1 MTEVYLLSVHEPI
14 ENLALAAA
22 ALSSNDKDI
31 IFVDTETPD
40 VEIEALKLLSKRLD
54 VSYIDAAMS
63 SDFSDA
69 LSAGG
74 VENVTRLNSFQTIT
88 DYLTETFGPVRG
100 WCLADSED
108 LSDCLKA
115 AAAAVRLGFYF
126 LPMKPGTALPS
137 GLDETSLPLCFFGS
151 EQKFEELTGSKQR
164 DSLIIIKNYRDL
176 LKCFEQAGLTSD
188 YLVLYNS
195 ADLVQGNAGGDCL
208 GKLWVKGL
216 SLLLSNLAA
225 YRNVFPF
232 DAAALT
238 PDPAMIEADINDM
251 VAELGLK
258 PRYLAVLASP
268 AVIPFFYE
276 EKKMIT
282 AWAEEM
288 IRDIH
293 VRVNDDL
300 FFDLAEGR
308 LMQHSPAGLSVQLI
322 STRRYTEIQS
332 FNGSDGRKVLIVGTP
347 YVDTGIIFASDQ
359 SLMKSQLFPMLESSG
374 YHLNVFEQ
382 KGAHYKKAAK
392 GLTNADF
399 LLYTGHGG
407 PEGLHTHGKT
417 LNRDDLPQLPP
428 LVAYTSACST
438 VALVPH
444 WYSDTEGLKWDGV
457 AVDSRQVIGLSFVEK
472 GALCFIGGATIEDLQ
487 YSTSIYAIFTEAVLI
502 KGLSVGEALLATK
515 NFISLFASTLMQKNP
530 DAYRCYRWGT
540 ANAIH
545 QQVLLGDPA
554 FTPIASAETDLK
566 LPACHETLSREKLKI
581 TVEIPEERWRFSS
594 AEVNEKEASKHYYR
608 SRRIDVESP
617 YGEDVISWGDYY
629 RVAPN
634 AENISETA
642 VMSSFVHLFSDLP
655 PGMSPKQVKLVDSEA
670 AGARCL
676 LCDKE
681 AAPPEDLTA
690 AILKFKIPYLLK
702 PPIEIDMSES
712 WAFSVEDRG
721 SFSRLH
727 WLVPLLL
734 IDDHLSKATRIK
746 KLVFEIDLLPSKGL
760 TGKVENASAERSYL
774 VGAGFAAT
782 ESGDKKKK
790 SMLFSSAVYALT
802 RPDGS
807 FTLNC
812 AEGAKL
818 AVEQQFPLYGL
829 LESYEGLAPGKE
841 LVSIEKTGLIKP
853 VKAPMFS
860 LNGRLLDR
868 ASGEPIS
875 GGLVRVFRGE
885 EDPVGD
891 HLIEAYAGE
900 AYAAS
905 DGSFSFNLT
914 AGKYLLAAAA
924 APGGMRYKSSRWAV
938 ELKEGE
944 DCFRIYPLDRA
955 VIVKGIVTFDGNLPP
970 DPPAVAIK
978 RYPAVEGE
986 GALSKLPVNRDG
998 SYECLVSFQDRF
1010 RVVLEEE
1017 GWKSI
1022 EDDNGGQGYK
1032 LNSGEILERSYTLI
1046 PLGEV

>member
-1 MTEVYLLSVHEPI
+1 MTEVYLLSVHEPV
-14 ENLALAAA
+14 ESLAVAAA
-22 ALSSNDKDI
+22 ALSMKDKDVV
-31 IFVDTETPD
+31 FVDTEAPE
-40 VEIEALKLLSKRLD
+40 VEIEALKLLSGRLD
-54 VSYIDAAMS
+54 VKCIDAALS
-63 SDFSDA
+63 SGFSDA
-69 LSAGG
+69 LAADGFICAA
-74 VENVTRLNSFQTIT
+74 RLNSYQAST
-88 DYLTETFGPVRG
+88 DNLTETFGPARG
-100 WCLADSED
+100 WCLADAEN
-108 LSDCLKA
+108 LPECLKA

-126 LPMKPGTALPS
+126 LPLRPGTALPS
-137 GLDETSLPLCFFGS
+137 GSDASSPPLCFFGS
-151 EQKFEELTGSKQR
+151 AQKFEELTGSSKAA
-164 DSLIIIKNYRDL
+164 SLNIIENYRDL

-216 SLLLSNLAA
+216 SLLLCNLAA
-225 YRNVFPF
+225 HRNVFPF
-232 DAAALT
+232 DAAAST
-238 PDPAMIEADINDM
+238 PDPARIEADINAM
-251 VAELGLK
+251 VADLGLK

-322 STRRYTEIQS
+322 STRRYSEILL
-332 FNGSDGRKVLIVGTP
+332 FAGKDGRDMLVVGTP
-347 YVDTGIIFASDQ
+347 YVDTGIIFSSDQ
-359 SLMKSQLFPMLESSG
+359 SLMKSQLFPMLKDAG
-374 YHLNVFEQ
+374 YRLNILEQ
-382 KGAHYKKAAK
+382 KDAHYKKAAQA
-392 GLTNADF
+392 LANADF

-407 PEGLHTHGKT
+407 AEGLHTHGKT

-444 WYSDTEGLKWDGV
+444 WYSVTEGLKWDGV

-515 NFISLFASTLMQKNP
+515 NFISLFAATLMQKSP

-545 QQVLLGDPA
+545 QQILLGDPA
-554 FTPIASAETDLK
+554 FTPAASAEANLK
-566 LPACHETLSREKLKI
+566 LPSRHETVSREKLKV
-581 TVEIPEERWRFSS
+581 TVEIPGDRWRLSS
-594 AEVNEKEASKHYYR
+594 TEVNEKEASKHYYR

-617 YGEDVISWGDYY
+617 YGEDVVSWGDYY
-629 RVAPN
+629 RVAPD

-655 PGMSPKQVKLVDSEA
+655 PGMAPKQVKLVDAEA
-670 AGARCL
+670 AGTRCL

-690 AILKFKIPYLLK
+690 ALLKFKIPYLLK
-702 PPIEIDMSES
+702 PPLELNMSEG

-721 SFSRLH
+721 GFSRLH
-727 WLVPLLL
+727 WLAPLLL
-734 IDDHLSKATRIK
+734 IDDHLSSATRIK
-746 KLVFEIDLLPSKGL
+746 RLVFEIELAPSKTL
-760 TGKVENASAERSYL
+760 TGQVEGASAQRSYL
-774 VGAGFAAT
+774 VGAGFAAA
-782 ESGDKKKK
+782 ESGDKKKN
-790 SMLFSSAVYALT
+790 SPLFSSAVYALT
-802 RPDGS
+802 GPDGT
-807 FTLNC
+807 FNFNC
-812 AEGAKL
+812 AEGAGL
-818 AVEQQFPLYGL
+818 AVDQQFPLYGL
-829 LESYEGLAPGKE
+829 LEDYEGLTQGKE
-841 LVSIEKTGLIKP
+841 LACIEESGIIKP
-853 VKAPMFS
+853 EKATLFS

-868 ASGEPIS
+868 ASGEPVA

-891 HLIEAYAGE
+891 HLIEAYAAE
-900 AYAAS
+900 ANAAS
-905 DGSFSFNLT
+905 DGSFSLNLPV
-914 AGKYLLAAAA
+914 GKYLLLAAA
-924 APGGMRYKSSRWAV
+924 APGGRRYKSGRWPV

-955 VIVKGIVTFDGNLPP
+955 VIVKGIVTFDGHLPP

-986 GALSKLPVNRDG
+986 GVLSKLPVNRDG

-1022 EDDNGGQGYK
+1022 EDDNGGKGYK
-1032 LNSGEILERSYTLI
+1032 LNSGEVLERSYTLV
-1046 PLGEV
+1046 PLEEV